1 MIETRKTEI
10 RYVTSDPKK
19 MLNMYLAKRVLKTW
33 EESFI
38 DEDTGETVTIERNE
52 ILFDRGTLI
61 DQDTLA
67 KIRFSMEADGI
78 KEVEVSNQNRL
89 AFENE
94 NKFLYPYLAQAQI
107 SDKKYKFLL
116 YATGLENACLILK
129 DYIELNYQFGFTLTM
144 IKEFDSCVILT
155 DNLKERKVDDAS
167 LAYLKN
173 EITMA
178 EYVDKMD
185 DETEDSDEESK
196 PNEKKF
202 YQIETKI
209 TFTDGENEDE
219 RVQTFVVNTFN
230 VDRAMMLI
238 THYLKTKRKNVR
250 NKPKKRDMSSKR
262 EKFTRL
268 LNQPNLF
275 RSGGLFRKS
284 FQWLIWNNFVNQPA
298 ISL

>member
-167 LAYLKN
+167 LAYLKMKSLWQN
-173 EITMA
+173 TLIRWTMRRKIA
-178 EYVDKMD
+178 TKNLNRMKRNSTRLRRKSHSRMGKM
-185 DETEDSDEESK
+185 
-196 PNEKKF
+196 
-202 YQIETKI
+202 
-209 TFTDGENEDE
+209 
-219 RVQTFVVNTFN
+219 
-230 VDRAMMLI
+230 
-238 THYLKTKRKNVR
+238 KTKG
-250 NKPKKRDMSSKR
+250 
-262 EKFTRL
+262 FRL
-268 LNQPNLF
+268 L
-275 RSGGLFRKS
+275 S
-284 FQWLIWNNFVNQPA
+284 
-298 ISL
+298 

>member
-61 DQDTLA
+61 DQDILA

-78 KEVEVSNQNRL
+78 REVEVSNQNRL

-94 NKFLYPYLAQAQI
+94 NNVLYPHIAQAEI
-107 SDKKYKFLL
+107 GGKKSKFLL

-129 DYIELNYQFGFTLTM
+129 DYIELNYLFGFTLTM
-144 IKEFDSCVILT
+144 VKEFDSCVILT
-155 DNLKERKVDDAS
+155 DTLKERKVDDDS
-167 LAYLKN
+167 IAYLKE
-173 EITMA
+173 EITTE
-178 EYVDKMD
+178 EYLDKMD
-185 DETEDSDEESK
+185 EENQEDEESK
-196 PNEKKF
+196 PDERKF

-209 TFTDGENEDE
+209 TFMNGENEDE

-238 THYLKTKRKNVR
+238 THYLK
-250 NKPKKRDMSSKR
+250 NKEEECEKQAKEKGHEFRKR
-262 EKFTRL
+262 EIHT
-268 LNQPNLF
+268 
-275 RSGGLFRKS
+275 
-284 FQWLIWNNFVNQPA
+284 A
-298 ISL
+298 IESAKPIPVGRFIPKEFSIAYIE

>member
-1 MIETRKTEI
+1 MIETRKTEV

-19 MLNMYLAKRVLKTW
+19 MLNMYLAKHVLKTW

-107 SDKKYKFLL
+107 GYKKYKFLL
-116 YATGLENACLILK
+116 YATGLENVCLILR
-129 DYIELNYQFGFTLTM
+129 DYIELNYQSGFTLTM
-144 IKEFDSCVILT
+144 AKEFDSCVILT

-167 LAYLKN
+167 IAYLKN

-185 DETEDSDEESK
+185 DEAEDSDEESK
-196 PNEKKF
+196 PDEKRF

-209 TFTDGENEDE
+209 TFDEEE

-238 THYLKTKRKNVR
+238 THYLK
-250 NKPKKRDMSSKR
+250 NKEEECEKQAKEKGHEFRKR
-262 EKFTRL
+262 EIHT
-268 LNQPNLF
+268 
-275 RSGGLFRKS
+275 
-284 FQWLIWNNFVNQPA
+284 A
-298 ISL
+298 IESAKPIPVGRFIPKEFSMAYME

>member
-52 ILFDRGTLI
+52 ILFSRGTLI
-61 DQDTLA
+61 DQDILA

-78 KEVEVSNQNRL
+78 REVEVSNQNRL

-94 NKFLYPYLAQAQI
+94 NNVLYPHIAQAEI
-107 SDKKYKFLL
+107 GGKKSKFLL

-129 DYIELNYQFGFTLTM
+129 DYIELNYLFGFTLTM
-144 IKEFDSCVILT
+144 VKEFDSCVILT
-155 DNLKERKVDDAS
+155 DTLKERKVDDDS
-167 LAYLKN
+167 IAYLKE
-173 EITMA
+173 EITTE
-178 EYVDKMD
+178 EYLDKMD
-185 DETEDSDEESK
+185 EENQEDEESK
-196 PNEKKF
+196 PDERKF

-209 TFTDGENEDE
+209 TFMNGENEDE
-219 RVQTFVVNTFN
+219 RVRTFVVNTFN

-238 THYLKTKRKNVR
+238 THYLK
-250 NKPKKRDMSSKR
+250 NKEEECEKQAKEKGHEFRKR
-262 EKFTRL
+262 EIHT
-268 LNQPNLF
+268 
-275 RSGGLFRKS
+275 
-284 FQWLIWNNFVNQPA
+284 A
-298 ISL
+298 IESAKPIPVGRFIPKEFSIAYIE

>member
-38 DEDTGETVTIERNE
+38 DEDTGETVTIERKE

-61 DQDTLA
+61 DQDILA
-67 KIRFSMEADGI
+67 KIRFSIEADGI
-78 KEVEVSNQNRL
+78 REVEVSNQNRL

-94 NKFLYPYLAQAQI
+94 NNVLYPHIAQAEI
-107 SDKKYKFLL
+107 GGKKSKFLL

-129 DYIELNYQFGFTLTM
+129 DYIELNYLFGFTLTM
-144 IKEFDSCVILT
+144 VKEFDSCVILT
-155 DNLKERKVDDAS
+155 DTLKERKVDDAS
-167 LAYLKN
+167 IAYLKE
-173 EITMA
+173 EITTE
-178 EYVDKMD
+178 EYLDKMD
-185 DETEDSDEESK
+185 EENQEDEESK
-196 PNEKKF
+196 PDERKF

-209 TFTDGENEDE
+209 TFMNGENEDE

-238 THYLKTKRKNVR
+238 THYLK
-250 NKPKKRDMSSKR
+250 NKEEECEKQAKEKGHEFKKR
-262 EKFTRL
+262 EIHT
-268 LNQPNLF
+268 
-275 RSGGLFRKS
+275 
-284 FQWLIWNNFVNQPA
+284 A
-298 ISL
+298 IESAKPIPVGRFIPKEFSMAYME

>member
-61 DQDTLA
+61 DQDILA

-78 KEVEVSNQNRL
+78 REVEVSNQNRL

-94 NKFLYPYLAQAQI
+94 NNVLYPHIAQAEI
-107 SDKKYKFLL
+107 GGKKSKFLL

-129 DYIELNYQFGFTLTM
+129 DYIELNYLFGFTLTM
-144 IKEFDSCVILT
+144 VKEFDSCVILT
-155 DNLKERKVDDAS
+155 DTLKERKVDDDS
-167 LAYLKN
+167 IAYLKE
-173 EITMA
+173 EITTE
-178 EYVDKMD
+178 EYLDKMD
-185 DETEDSDEESK
+185 EENQEDEESK
-196 PNEKKF
+196 PDERKF

-209 TFTDGENEDE
+209 TFMNGENEDE

-238 THYLKTKRKNVR
+238 THYLK
-250 NKPKKRDMSSKR
+250 NKEEECEKQAKEKGHVFRKR
-262 EKFTRL
+262 EIHT
-268 LNQPNLF
+268 
-275 RSGGLFRKS
+275 
-284 FQWLIWNNFVNQPA
+284 A
-298 ISL
+298 IESAKPIPVGRFIPKEFSMVYVE

>member
-33 EESFI
+33 EEFFI
-38 DEDTGETVTIERNE
+38 DEDTGETVNIERNE

-202 YQIETKI
+202 YQIETKS

-238 THYLKTKRKNVR
+238 THYLK
-250 NKPKKRDMSSKR
+250 NKEEECEKQAKEKGYEFKKR
-262 EKFTRL
+262 EIHT
-268 LNQPNLF
+268 
-275 RSGGLFRKS
+275 
-284 FQWLIWNNFVNQPA
+284 A
-298 ISL
+298 IESAKPIPVGRFIPKEFSMAYME

>member
-1 MIETRKTEI
+1 
-10 RYVTSDPKK
+10 
-19 MLNMYLAKRVLKTW
+19 MYLAKRVLKTW

-107 SDKKYKFLL
+107 GDKKHKFLL
-116 YATGLENACLILK
+116 YATGLENSCSILK
-129 DYIELNYQFGFTLTM
+129 DYIELNYMFGFTLTM
-144 IKEFDSCVILT
+144 VKEFDSCVILT
-155 DNLKERKVDDAS
+155 DNLKERKVDDAT
-167 LAYLKN
+167 LEELKDTFLLN
-173 EITMA
+173 DS
-178 EYVDKMD
+178 V
-185 DETEDSDEESK
+185 TEEDEEEGDSK

-238 THYLKTKRKNVR
+238 TTISKTKRKNVR
-250 NKPKKRDMSSKR
+250 YKPKKRDMSSERGKYIQP
-262 EKFTRL
+262 
-268 LNQPNLF
+268 LNQPNLS

-284 FQWLIWNNFVNQPA
+284 FQWLIWNNFVNLPVRSVKMGRA
-298 ISL
+298 KMGVRSGVLLTFERCTW

>member
-61 DQDTLA
+61 DQDILA

-78 KEVEVSNQNRL
+78 REVEVSNQNRL

-94 NKFLYPYLAQAQI
+94 NNVLYPHIAQAEI
-107 SDKKYKFLL
+107 GGKKSKFLL

-129 DYIELNYQFGFTLTM
+129 DYIELNYLFGFTLTM
-144 IKEFDSCVILT
+144 VKEFDSCVILT
-155 DNLKERKVDDAS
+155 DTLKERKVDDDS
-167 LAYLKN
+167 IAYLKE
-173 EITMA
+173 EITTE
-178 EYVDKMD
+178 EYLDKMD
-185 DETEDSDEESK
+185 EENQEDEESK
-196 PNEKKF
+196 PDERKF

-209 TFTDGENEDE
+209 TFMNGENEDE

-238 THYLKTKRKNVR
+238 THYLK
-250 NKPKKRDMSSKR
+250 NKEEECEKQAKEKGHEFKKR
-262 EKFTRL
+262 EIHT
-268 LNQPNLF
+268 
-275 RSGGLFRKS
+275 
-284 FQWLIWNNFVNQPA
+284 A
-298 ISL
+298 IESAKPIPVGRFIPKEFSMAYME

>member
-10 RYVTSDPKK
+10 RYVTCDPKK

-61 DQDTLA
+61 DQDILA

-78 KEVEVSNQNRL
+78 REVEVSNQNRL

-94 NKFLYPYLAQAQI
+94 NNGLYPHIAQGEI
-107 SDKKYKFLL
+107 GGKKSKFLL

-129 DYIELNYQFGFTLTM
+129 DYIELNYLFGFTLTM
-144 IKEFDSCVILT
+144 VKEFDSCVILT
-155 DNLKERKVDDAS
+155 DTLKERKVDDDS
-167 LAYLKN
+167 IAYLKE
-173 EITMA
+173 EITTE
-178 EYVDKMD
+178 EYLDKMD
-185 DETEDSDEESK
+185 EENQEDEESK
-196 PNEKKF
+196 PDERKF

-209 TFTDGENEDE
+209 TFMNGENEDE

-238 THYLKTKRKNVR
+238 THYLK
-250 NKPKKRDMSSKR
+250 NKEEECEKQAKEKGHEFRKR
-262 EKFTRL
+262 EIHT
-268 LNQPNLF
+268 
-275 RSGGLFRKS
+275 
-284 FQWLIWNNFVNQPA
+284 A
-298 ISL
+298 IESAKPIPVGRFIPKEFSIAYIE